1 MTGAGLPT
9 VVGRGRGQNF
19 NVKCGIS
26 RSCGPVRP
34 VARVFDV
41 NAGFRSRCGAGSIGA
56 ERRPHP
62 GDHRVQQVRCL
73 AVPGPREQWGYE
85 LTSKPAAFISSWS
98 VFMSVDVEF
107 TSEAAVKTSPFSYAV
122 TAFWNR
128 PSALL

>member
-1 MTGAGLPT
+1 MKGGLGTLPSFFSCVGTGAIGVIPGG
-9 VVGRGRGQNF
+9 GRDAAAFLLRQ
-19 NVKCGIS
+19 S
-26 RSCGPVRP
+26 AMLAPY
-34 VARVFDV
+34 
-41 NAGFRSRCGAGSIGA
+41 
-56 ERRPHP
+56 
-62 GDHRVQQVRCL
+62 L
-73 AVPGPREQWGYE
+73 AVPGPREPLGYE